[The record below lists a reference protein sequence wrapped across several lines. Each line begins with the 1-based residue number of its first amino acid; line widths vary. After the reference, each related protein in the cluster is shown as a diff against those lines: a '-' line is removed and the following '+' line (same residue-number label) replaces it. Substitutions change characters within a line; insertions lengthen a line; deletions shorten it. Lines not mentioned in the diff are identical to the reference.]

1 MDSKIGLYVK
11 SYLIGIYVLQ
21 LALNRDDT
29 CYATIVMY
37 IYGKKHIMCI
47 SNEIE
52 SEFSF
57 FFSCSFIMSF
67 FGWIPFRHE

>member
-1 MDSKIGLYVK
+1 MKKNHYHHQLTDKPDTLITHIMYIPTMDSKIGLYVK

-37 IYGKKHIMCI
+37 IYGKKHIMCTY
-47 SNEIE
+47 
-52 SEFSF
+52 FK
-57 FFSCSFIMSF
+57 
-67 FGWIPFRHE
+67 